1 MTTIPLSKEELLSAH
16 NKGVLEGLLLGY
28 GILPLKALE
37 SVLESYHEEKDCYS
51 EEIAALEKE
60 VEDLLEQISYLEEVI
75 SEEC

>member
-1 MTTIPLSKEELLSAH
+1 MKIPLSKEELLSAH
-16 NKGVLEGLLLGY
+16 NRGVLEGLLLGH

-37 SVLESYHEEKDCYS
+37 SILESYSEEKDCYA

-75 SEEC
+75 SEGG